1 MSEELTAK
9 EVLQIVAEICKNSH
23 CKICKLNF
31 HGEALCRFEIAEHAD
46 EVVEICKK
54 WKSEHPPI
62 ETEWVHVCRIIEDT
76 GSSKRFVYEEEIEED
91 DILPFETYDKMAEEV
106 LKKYIKSHEG
116 DFFVVVERLCR
127 KVVR

>member
-31 HGEALCRFEIAEHAD
+31 HEEVLCRFEIAEHAD

-54 WKSEHPPI
+54 WKADHAPI

-76 GSSKRFVYEEEIEED
+76 GNSKRCVYEEEIDED
-91 DILPFETYDKMAEEV
+91 EILPFGNCELNAERI
-106 LKKYIKSHEG
+106 LKEYFKKHKG
-116 DFFVVVERLCR
+116 RFFATIERICR
-127 KVVR
+127 AKGE